1 MRGEGEM
8 IHQTVHEGSW
18 GGKKGAREGH
28 RSSSPKLL
36 PGQCGAIER
45 VGLVVEEPLH
55 CYGRS
60 TITHELKENT
70 GCQSHLIKKKIF
82 SKWTYFFSF

>member
-1 MRGEGEM
+1 M

-18 GGKKGAREGH
+18 GGKRAREGH

-36 PGQCGAIER
+36 PGQCGAMVR

-55 CYGRS
+55 CHGRS
-60 TITHELKENT
+60 AVTHELKENT
-70 GCQSHLIKKKIF
+70 CQIHLI
-82 SKWTYFFSF
+82 